1 MKKKI
6 SRKFR
11 TEGYKPMNKKPYGK
25 KNKELQKMKQEK
37 ETSNHEIETSRKP
50 IKY

>member
-11 TEGYKPMNKKPYGK
+11 TEGYKPKNKKPYGK
-25 KNKELQKMKQEK
+25 KTKNY
-37 ETSNHEIETSRKP
+37 RK
-50 IKY
+50 

>member
-11 TEGYKPMNKKPYGK
+11 TEGYKPKIKKPYGK

-37 ETSNHEIETSRKP
+37 ETSMKLKHQGNQ
-50 IKY
+50 